1 MLAYAPRPTARAGSP
16 RILALVVGGHAL
28 ALALLL
34 TARSDVVRQSI
45 FGPTEVVFVPTRPPP
60 PPPPPPAAEPGPP
73 GAPVRSAIDTP
84 PVIVPTP
91 ALPSE
96 PVAPGPPVTS
106 FDRVVGNAVE
116 PRPAI
121 LPDPPRPAIVRRA
134 ARFVTPADLVRPP
147 YPETKRRLEEEAS
160 LRLSLAIDA
169 RGRVTSV
176 APVGPADPMFLAAA
190 RRHILRFWRYQ
201 PASEGG
207 EPVAS
212 TVVITLT
219 FQLEE

>member
-1 MLAYAPRPTARAGSP
+1 MLAYAPRPTGRAGSP
-16 RILALVVGGHAL
+16 RTLLLVVGGHAV

-34 TARSDVVRQSI
+34 TARSDYVQQTI
-45 FGPTEVVFVPTRPPP
+45 FDPTEVVFVPTQPP
-60 PPPPPPAAEPGPP
+60 PPPPPPAADPTPP
-73 GAPVRSAIDTP
+73 SAPLRSAIDTP
-84 PVIVPTP
+84 PVIIPTP

-96 PVAPGPPVTS
+96 PIAAGPPVTS
-106 FDRVVGNAVE
+106 IDPVVGNAVE

-121 LPDPPRPAIVRRA
+121 LPDPPKPVIVRRA

-147 YPETKRRLEEEAS
+147 YPDAKRRLEEEAS

-176 APVGPADPMFLAAA
+176 APVGAADPMFLAAA
-190 RRHILRFWRYQ
+190 RRHILRYWRYQ

-212 TVVITLT
+212 AVVITLT